1 MTEYETL
8 KRCPKCGS
16 EPMSLVYTSNP
27 PQYGYS
33 HCGIDSGCSKSRSEA
48 VAKWN
53 EQVYLHTHQEKADKF
68 TQKEVIKALECHIG
82 KEPKR
87 CELCPYT
94 IYGCDC
100 LEKLHFA
107 LYDLIK
113 RLKTRIVRYQLKN
126 TNQRNALASL
136 NKKVAEQKAE
146 IEKLN
151 KKLDESLELAIDFE
165 ADLNNR
171 DVEIKDLKAE
181 IERLT
186 EELKITRAC
195 VHDKGLEWGLIS
207 IKKLVDDTKTE
218 AIKEFAEMLKNEII
232 SDTAYGCDTNQHTG
246 YYDYQI
252 KIGDIPEYID
262 NLVKEM
268 TEVDK

>member
-1 MTEYETL
+1 MTD
-8 KRCPKCGS
+8 K
-16 EPMSLVYTSNP
+16 
-27 PQYGYS
+27 
-33 HCGIDSGCSKSRSEA
+33 
-48 VAKWN
+48 
-53 EQVYLHTHQEKADKF
+53 KF
-68 TQKEVIKALECHIG
+68 TQEQIIKGLECHIG
-82 KEPKR
+82 KEPKG

-146 IEKLN
+146 IINRTEEYNDMLEQRNKCEAGIEFREMENKSLESERNELYKLVAEQKAEIEMLN
-151 KKLDESLELAIDFE
+151 KKLDESLELATDFE

-171 DVEIKDLKAE
+171 DAEIKDLKAE
-181 IERLT
+181 IEGLQ
-186 EELKITRAC
+186 EELKITRAA
-195 VHDKGLEWGLIS
+195 VHNNGLEWGLIS
-207 IKKLVDDTKTE
+207 IKKLVDDTKTK
-218 AIKEFAEMLKNEII
+218 AIKEFAERLI
-232 SDTAYGCDTNQHTG
+232 
-246 YYDYQI
+246 
-252 KIGDIPEYID
+252 DIAVGRWVNTVSVADID

-268 TEVDK
+268 MEE